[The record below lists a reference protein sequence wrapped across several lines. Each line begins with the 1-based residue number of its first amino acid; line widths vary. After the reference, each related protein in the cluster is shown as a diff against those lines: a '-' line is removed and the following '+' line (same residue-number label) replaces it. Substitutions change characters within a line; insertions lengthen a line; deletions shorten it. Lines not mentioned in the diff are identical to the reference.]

1 MIIKNAKLIFTFL
14 FLLAGGF
21 FMHAHSFEAKGM
33 VEKQLGKGRVEI
45 YYFGKVKLHA
55 YITNDALSDT
65 AYLIETDKEFIG
77 IETPAFYDDLKA
89 YSSYIKQS
97 GKPLNHLFLAYHTA
111 LPENYKGKVYATE
124 NYVKSVTK
132 GSIKGLL
139 DNFKNIFGDAFDTRI
154 PKVTNIIKEGKIN
167 IAGVDFIIKNKDDGY
182 IIEIPACNSIYIH
195 MAGSDVHNILPSI
208 QAVDSFIHDLQLYKK
223 QGYDLILTSHYKPET
238 IELVDIKINYLKS
251 IKEIYAANKNKEDF
265 IASVKNKYPKYSGE
279 NYLQMTA
286 DMLYK

>member
-1 MIIKNAKLIFTFL
+1 MNTY
-14 FLLAGGF
+14 
-21 FMHAHSFEAKGM
+21 SFEAKG
-33 VEKQLGKGRVEI
+33 VVKKQLGNGKVI
-45 YYFGKVKLHA
+45 VYDFGNVKLHT

-65 AYLIETDKEFIG
+65 AYLIEADKEFIG

-111 LPENYKGKVYATE
+111 LPENYTGRVYATE

-139 DNFKNIFGDAFDTRI
+139 DNFKNIFGDSFNTSI
-154 PKVTNIIKEGKIN
+154 PKVTNIIKEGKVN
-167 IAGVDFIIKNKDDGY
+167 IAGIEFIIRNKDDGY

-195 MAGSDVHNILPSI
+195 MAGSDVHNILPSVEYI
-208 QAVDSFIHDLQLYKK
+208 DSAINDMQQYKQK
-223 QGYDLILTSHYKPET
+223 NYTLILTSHYKPET
-238 IELVDIKINYLKS
+238 IELADIKTGYLKS

-279 NYLQMTA
+279 NYLQMMA